1 VTALFDRKKVK
12 RKILYITTVFIA
24 VVMLLFVASCQKKTE
39 ELVDIIFN
47 PDSVP
52 TMTTDSVITL
62 ISDSGVT
69 RYKLMTK
76 KWQVFD
82 GAKEPYWFFP
92 EGIYLERFDSLFNVE
107 AVVFADTAWNYVN
120 KQLWRLKGNVNAQNM
135 KGEKFFS
142 DELFWDQRQQRIY
155 SDKYI
160 EIQKG
165 ETELKGYGFESNQEM
180 TEYRIFKP
188 HDGRIPLKEDSVSL
202 DTLQN
207 NNNNNDNIVME

>member
-1 VTALFDRKKVK
+1 
-12 RKILYITTVFIA
+12 
-24 VVMLLFVASCQKKTE
+24 MLLFVASCQKKTE

-69 RYKLMTK
+69 RYKLITK

>member
-1 VTALFDRKKVK
+1 
-12 RKILYITTVFIA
+12 
-24 VVMLLFVASCQKKTE
+24 MLLFVASCQKKTE

-69 RYKLMTK
+69 RYKLITK

-142 DELFWDQRQQRIY
+142 DELFWDQHQQRIY

>member
-1 VTALFDRKKVK
+1 
-12 RKILYITTVFIA
+12 
-24 VVMLLFVASCQKKTE
+24 MLLFVASCQKKTE

>member
-1 VTALFDRKKVK
+1 VTTLFDRNKRG
-12 RKILYITTVFIA
+12 RKILYPATVAFAVAMFLFIG
-24 VVMLLFVASCQKKTE
+24 SCQNKTE
-39 ELVDIIFN
+39 ELVDVIFN

-62 ISDSGVT
+62 ISDSGIT
-69 RYKLMTK
+69 RYKLITK

-82 GAKEPYWFFP
+82 GGKESYWFFP

-107 AVVFADTAWNYVN
+107 AVVFADTAWNYVD
-120 KQLWRLKGNVNAQNM
+120 KQLWKLKGNVDAQNM
-135 KGEKFFS
+135 AGEKFFS

-160 EIQKG
+160 EILKG

-180 TEYRIFKP
+180 TEYRIFRP
-188 HDGRIPLKEDSVSL
+188 HDGRIPLKEDSVGL

-207 NNNNNDNIVME
+207 NNDNIVEE

>member
-1 VTALFDRKKVK
+1 MFDRKKVK

>member
-69 RYKLMTK
+69 RYKLITK

-142 DELFWDQRQQRIY
+142 DELFWDQHQQRIY

>member
-1 VTALFDRKKVK
+1 
-12 RKILYITTVFIA
+12 
-24 VVMLLFVASCQKKTE
+24 MLLFVASCQKKTE

-142 DELFWDQRQQRIY
+142 DELFWDQHQQRIY

>member
-69 RYKLMTK
+69 RYKLITK